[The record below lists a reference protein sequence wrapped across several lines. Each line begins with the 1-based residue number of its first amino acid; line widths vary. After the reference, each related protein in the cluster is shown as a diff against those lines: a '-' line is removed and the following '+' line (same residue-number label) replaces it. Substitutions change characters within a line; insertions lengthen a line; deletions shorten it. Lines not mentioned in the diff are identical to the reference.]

1 MCNMS
6 KASEISKNIW
16 LGPTPDSSLCNTEA
30 GSSDFD
36 ILIEASDTASPP
48 ELSTLQHIGELS
60 KAAPQHLEAPS
71 SGSVIPPVTS
81 GSESDPLTEMCQWM
95 YSIANSG
102 SDPYPCDDD
111 ADADADA
118 DGDIPM
124 KNLGVRPRRILLHCA
139 DGYTE
144 TTLLGVAYYM
154 FAEGI
159 PLHDAWLRLHCE
171 KQRNFFAYP
180 SDIALLSSLQP
191 RLLASSPR
199 FRITRSKIAL
209 KEPAWLS
216 RIDGSLP
223 SRILPY
229 MYLGNLGHA
238 NNPDLL
244 RALGIARVLSV
255 GEPVTWSKAQL
266 ERWGSDNLFFIDR
279 IQDNGVDPLTDQF
292 EQCLNFIGMGT

>member
-1 MCNMS
+1 MS
-6 KASEISKNIW
+6 KASEISRNVW
-16 LGPTPDSSLCNTEA
+16 LGPTPDSSSCNFETE
-30 GSSDFD
+30 GSDFD
-36 ILIEASDTASPP
+36 VLIEASDTAPPP
-48 ELSTLQHIGELS
+48 ELSMLQHIGELS
-60 KAAPQHLEAPS
+60 KVAPQHLEAPS

-81 GSESDPLTEMCQWM
+81 GSESDPLTEMCQWI
-95 YSIANSG
+95 YSISNSG
-102 SDPYPCDDD
+102 SDPNTCDEDDD
-111 ADADADA
+111 DADA
-118 DGDIPM
+118 DGDIRM
-124 KNLGVRPRRILLHCA
+124 KNLAVRPRRVLLHCA

-154 FAEGI
+154 FAEGV
-159 PLHDAWLRLHCE
+159 PLHDAWLRLHCD

-180 SDIALLSSLQP
+180 SDIALLSSLQA
-191 RLLASSPR
+191 RLLGSSPR
-199 FRITRSKIAL
+199 FRSTRAKIAL

-244 RALGIARVLSV
+244 RALGIVRVLSV

-266 ERWGSDNLFFIDR
+266 EKWGSDNLFFIDR
-279 IQDNGVDPLTDQF
+279 VQDNGVDPLTDQF
-292 EQCLNFIGMGT
+292 EQCLEFIGRVT